1 MRILAL
7 ITARGGSK
15 RLPGKNIRVLG
26 GKPLIVWSIDV
37 AKDIPEI
44 CDILVSTDDPA
55 IATVCSEAGALVP
68 WLRPAE
74 LATDTASSVDVVL
87 HALDWYEAEKGAVDG
102 ILLLQPTSPFRTRES
117 VHKGIELFEK
127 HDRQPVLGISPTHAH
142 PMWTLKMEGDY
153 LVPFMQEHGLGTRSQ
168 DLPPAYVVS
177 GSFYLKSPAELRACK
192 SFLGAKTVPLLI
204 ESPQETLDI
213 DTEWDWKVAEA
224 AWAAAEGVHLPCLSG
239 AVRIDGGS

>member
-26 GKPLIVWSIDV
+26 GKPLIVWSIDA
-37 AKDIPEI
+37 AKDISEI

-55 IATVCSEAGALVP
+55 IATLCTEAGALVP

-102 ILLLQPTSPFRTRES
+102 LLLLQPTSPFRTQKTVRRGIDLFKK
-117 VHKGIELFEK
+117 KGQ
-127 HDRQPVLGISPTHAH
+127 RTVLGVSPTHAH
-142 PMWTLKMEGDY
+142 PMWALKMEGEF
-153 LVPFMQEHGLGTRSQ
+153 LVPFMQEHGLETRSQ
-168 DLPPAYVVS
+168 ELPPAYFVN
-177 GSFYLKSPAELRACK
+177 GSFYLTTPVLLRTQR
-192 SFLGAKTVPLLI
+192 SFVDTQTTPLI
-204 ESPQETLDI
+204 IHSNEEALDI
-213 DTEWDWKVAEA
+213 DTEWDWSIAQSIVNGFFAN
-224 AWAAAEGVHLPCLSG
+224 
-239 AVRIDGGS
+239 